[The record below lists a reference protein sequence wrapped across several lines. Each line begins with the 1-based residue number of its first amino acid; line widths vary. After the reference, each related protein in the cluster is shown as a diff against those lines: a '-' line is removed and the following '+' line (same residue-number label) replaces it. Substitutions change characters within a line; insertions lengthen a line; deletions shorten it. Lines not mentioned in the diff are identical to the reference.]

1 VTDRLS
7 PDGVTS
13 RDRAQAGPERGG
25 WQKWQ
30 PRWHVDPFDVAGV
43 LLLVIVWELLTLVVP
58 VAALPSPQ
66 DVARRVAAD
75 FWAAPELSF
84 YGLDTG
90 LAGSLLYTAT
100 NVLIA
105 VVAGSLCGVVGG
117 LLTARVLVLRQIADP
132 VMMTA
137 GTIPVLVLAPFFLI
151 WFGVGR
157 ASALLLVVFYV
168 TVMLYVF
175 AQKAASNLSPIYA
188 EAARALGAT
197 KLHILRDVVLPGTV
211 PEILAGIRI
220 ALAGAWGL
228 EAITELLGAQSG
240 MGKLIQVLA
249 GATDV
254 QGIFAA
260 LVTLGFAAIICDAL
274 AAWLVR
280 RATTWTNPG
289 HAAT

>member
-7 PDGVTS
+7 RDGVTTGDRTQAARARRS
-13 RDRAQAGPERGG
+13 RR
-25 WQKWQ
+25 WQ
-30 PRWHVDPFDVAGV
+30 PVWRIDPFDVAGV
-43 LLLVIVWELLTLVVP
+43 VLLLVVWELLTLVVS
-58 VAALPSPQ
+58 VAVLPTPQ
-66 DVARRVAAD
+66 DVVRRVAAD

-90 LAGSLLYTAT
+90 FAGSLLYTAT

-105 VVAGSLCGVVGG
+105 VVAGSLCGVTGG
-117 LLTARVLVLRQIADP
+117 LLTARVVLVRQLADP

-168 TVMLYVF
+168 SVMLYVF
-175 AQKAASNLSPIYA
+175 AQKAASNLPPIYE
-188 EAARALGAT
+188 EAARTLGAS
-197 KLHILRDVVLPGTV
+197 KLRILRDVVLPGTV

-228 EAITELLGAQSG
+228 EAITELLGAQAG

-260 LVTLGFAAIICDAL
+260 LVTLGFAAIVCDAL

-289 HAAT
+289 HPAG